1 MLDAR
6 LRPFVD
12 KLAGAAAVH
21 IHQLGVSANQMTLI
35 GFAFGVAAALFIIA
49 DLMLAAFICFC
60 LNRMADGLD
69 GALARL
75 TKPTDAGGFLDIVAD
90 FLFYA
95 LIPFAF
101 GVADSG
107 NQLAA
112 LFLIFSFVGTGSS
125 FLAYA
130 ILATKRGISTEIRGQ
145 KSFYYLGGLT
155 EGTETIIMLGLVIL
169 LPSMFVP
176 VAVIFGC
183 LCWLTTISRIWAG
196 WQNFQ

>member
-1 MLDAR
+1 M
-6 LRPFVD
+6 
-12 KLAGAAAVH
+12 
-21 IHQLGVSANQMTLI
+21 
-35 GFAFGVAAALFIIA
+35 
-49 DLMLAAFICFC
+49 
-60 LNRMADGLD
+60 
-69 GALARL
+69 
-75 TKPTDAGGFLDIVAD
+75 
-90 FLFYA
+90 
-95 LIPFAF
+95 
-101 GVADSG
+101 ADSG

-169 LPSMFVP
+169 LPSLFVP
-176 VAVIFGC
+176 VAVIFGS

-196 WQNFQ
+196 WLNFQ